1 MAVTSQSPAFTSPRV
16 TTTNSSYNPLSM
28 NDSNQN
34 ERAGGLRFAQDAEKQ
49 VTDKEESKPVPWRMR
64 ERMKTMDVA
73 LVLCLNIGTDPPD
86 VEKSTP
92 CARKECWVDP
102 FSMPAKKAIETIGNT
117 LQSQY
122 ERWQP
127 RARYKQSLDPTVEK
141 IRELC
146 VNRRRLAKHDR
157 VLFHYNGHVVGG
169 NAVNLCIR
177 LLSGRSVAKP
187 LHVASDDH
195 YSNPR
200 KKWKSFCK

>member
-1 MAVTSQSPAFTSPRV
+1 MTGSPQT
-16 TTTNSSYNPLSM
+16 
-28 NDSNQN
+28 
-34 ERAGGLRFAQDAEKQ
+34 ERAGGLRFAQDAEKRKS
-49 VTDKEESKPVPWRMR
+49 TETEDETTSSMEIVPWRMR

-157 VLFHYNGHVVGG
+157 VLFHYNGHGVPRPTQNGEVWVFNKSYTQYIPLLVGWR
-169 NAVNLCIR
+169 AVEPLYD
-177 LLSGRSVAKP
+177 SVID
-187 LHVASDDH
+187 SDCFERE
-195 YSNPR
+195 N
-200 KKWKSFCK
+200 CKLGCQ